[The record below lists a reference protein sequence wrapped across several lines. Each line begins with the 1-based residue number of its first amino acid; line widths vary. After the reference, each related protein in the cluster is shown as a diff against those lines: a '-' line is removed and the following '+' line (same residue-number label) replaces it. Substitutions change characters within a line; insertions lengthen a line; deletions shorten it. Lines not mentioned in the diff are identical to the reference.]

1 MAGKVQLGIDVRLAQ
16 PVLDVLALL
25 LGDHGQRP
33 MRLAAD
39 FLGEI
44 AVAHRAEHADQHR
57 QREQRQHE
65 APPRAARR
73 ARDPVC

>member
-1 MAGKVQLGIDVRLAQ
+1 MPGEHHLRIHPRLGEPA
-16 PVLDVLALL
+16 LDVLALL

-44 AVAHRAEHADQHR
+44 AIAHRAEHADQH
-57 QREQRQHE
+57 
-65 APPRAARR
+65 
-73 ARDPVC
+73 